1 VGGAGRPGP
10 DTGAVQ
16 YTVGYGYALSK
27 RSELWAAYT
36 RTRNAAR
43 AAYNPSA
50 NPIPGM
56 AAGQDPS
63 GAGVG
68 ITHKF

>member
-1 VGGAGRPGP
+1 
-10 DTGAVQ
+10 VQ